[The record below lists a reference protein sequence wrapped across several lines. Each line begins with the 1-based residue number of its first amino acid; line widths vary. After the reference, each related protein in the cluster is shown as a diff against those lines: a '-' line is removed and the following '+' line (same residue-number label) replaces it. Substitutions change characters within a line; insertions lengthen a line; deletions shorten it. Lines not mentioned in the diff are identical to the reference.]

1 MLSLRKE
8 TFLALSLCKET
19 SRKAAFELGGAGGK
33 FRAVVIWHPRRPPDA
48 PRRLTGRR
56 RETSPAQKKLRKF

>member
-33 FRAVVIWHPRRPPDA
+33 FRTVIICHPRRPPILT
-48 PRRLTGRR
+48 PRRLTDRR
-56 RETSPAQKKLRKF
+56 RETFFA